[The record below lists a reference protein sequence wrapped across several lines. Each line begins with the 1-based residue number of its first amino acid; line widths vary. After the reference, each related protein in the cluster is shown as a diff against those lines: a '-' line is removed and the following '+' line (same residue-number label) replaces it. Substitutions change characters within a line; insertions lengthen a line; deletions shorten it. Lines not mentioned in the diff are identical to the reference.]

1 MAQASLNDIYNEI
14 GKLTTAVQG
23 LQRQIDSNEKRN
35 ADSIKKADE
44 SRANVH
50 RRLDEVVMRTTHL
63 ESDMVSVKSTVA
75 GVQNVTDDIKA
86 MRQQAVGAGTL
97 GVWLWKIG
105 GWVIGAAAGFMA
117 AYTWLTGRPPP

>member
-1 MAQASLNDIYNEI
+1 MAQTSLNEIYKAVGE
-14 GKLTTAVQG
+14 LTNAVQG
-23 LQRQIDSNEKRN
+23 LQRQIEGNEKRN
-35 ADSIKKADE
+35 AESIRKADQ

-63 ESDMVSVKSTVA
+63 ESDMMSVKGKVES
-75 GVQNVTDDIKA
+75 VQTVTDDIKQ